1 MSAIDVAIIVGRTIA
16 VFMMVI
22 GLVPLLVWMERKGA
36 AYIQDRRGPNRAQ
49 ILGLRMGG
57 LIHALADVFKLF
69 TKEEVT
75 PERVY
80 RPLYLAAPIVA
91 FVVALA
97 AVAVVPFTEPAWFWE
112 RRLALQVADLQ
123 SGLIYVLAISSLGV
137 YALIMAGWASNNKYS
152 LLGALRATSQVISY
166 EVAMGLAALAI
177 FVVAGSLR
185 LQDIVADQGV
195 WPWRW
200 NLIRQP
206 VAFVIFFTALLADT
220 HRLPFDLPESEPEL
234 VAGYHVEYG
243 SMRFAMFFMS
253 EYAHMVVGSAVVA
266 ALFLGGWQI
275 PFVPSHDI
283 LNNAAAIVV
292 VGWPA
297 LGALLVFVGALLAL
311 RFSRRF
317 GDSRDY
323 EPLVF
328 GVPMFLTGIALLVLF
343 KIFGG
348 GILPSW
354 APEVLKFAF
363 QLGVMLIKTIA
374 LCALFIWIRWTLPRF
389 RYDQL
394 MKLGWK
400 GLLPL
405 AMANVLVTAVVVLL
419 IRQR

>member
-1 MSAIDVAIIVGRTIA
+1 MSTIDVAIIVGRTIA
-16 VFMMVI
+16 VFMMVV

-91 FVVALA
+91 FVVTLA

>member
-16 VFMMVI
+16 VFMMVV
-22 GLVPLLVWMERKGA
+22 GLVPLLIWMERKGA

-75 PERVY
+75 PSGVY

-152 LLGALRATSQVISY
+152 LLGALRASSQVISY
-166 EVAMGLAALAI
+166 ELAMGLAALAI

-206 VAFVIFFTALLADT
+206 VAFVIFFTALLAET
-220 HRLPFDLPESEPEL
+220 NRLPFDLPESEPEL

-275 PFVPSHDI
+275 PFVPSHDV

-297 LGALLVFVGALLAL
+297 FGAVLVFVGVVLAL

-328 GVPMFLTGIALLVLF
+328 GIPMFLAGVALLVLF
-343 KIFGG
+343 KVFGV

-354 APEVLKFAF
+354 APEVLRFAF

-374 LCALFIWIRWTLPRF
+374 MCAMFIWIRWTLPRF